1 MFEQAAIRSPRTR
14 YGLLTISAGVH
25 ALIIGGALAATLAS
39 VDFPATSPAQYARI
53 RLAAPVVVPPAAGSP
68 VRPATPHPATPAPRP
83 AQPVPALSAPTVV
96 PDAVPQVAA
105 QNGPAEGPA
114 DPNAS
119 GPSTGGGGGGVDGGL
134 DLGPSA
140 GPLVQAVPDDT
151 VHRVG
156 GDVTEPVVR
165 VRVSPDYPQ
174 IARTMHRSGTATV
187 ECIVDRNGRVRDVRV
202 IGSSFPPFGVAA
214 VDAVRQWVFTP
225 GTLNGRA
232 VDVIFQLTVRFELR

>member
-1 MFEQAAIRSPRTR
+1 MFEQAAIRSSRNR
-14 YGLLTISAGVH
+14 YGLLTLSAGVH
-25 ALIIGGALAATLAS
+25 ALIVGGALAATLAS
-39 VDFPATSPAQYARI
+39 VDFPAASPAQYARI

-68 VRPATPHPATPAPRP
+68 ARPATPHPVNPAPRP
-83 AQPVPALSAPTVV
+83 AAPPVALTAPTVV

-105 QNGPAEGPA
+105 QSGPPEGAA

-119 GPSTGGGGGGVDGGL
+119 GPSTGGGGGGVEGGL

-140 GPLVQAVPDDT
+140 VPLVDAVPDNT

-165 VRVSPDYPQ
+165 VRVSPEYPRVAIQ
-174 IARTMHRSGTATV
+174 MHRSGTATV

-202 IGSSFPPFGVAA
+202 IGSTFPPFEQAA
-214 VDAVRQWVFTP
+214 ANAVRQWVFTP